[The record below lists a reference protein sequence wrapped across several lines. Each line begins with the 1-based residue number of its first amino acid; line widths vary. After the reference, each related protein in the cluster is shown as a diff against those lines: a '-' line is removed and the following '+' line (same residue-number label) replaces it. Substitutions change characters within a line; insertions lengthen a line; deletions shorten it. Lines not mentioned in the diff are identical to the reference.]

1 MQKRKRARRSLGSRS
16 IFPRG
21 ADWSVK
27 EVGLVVSDYFEML
40 QAETRGKQYVK
51 VDHLRALKPLLNH
64 RSKGSIEFK
73 YANISAVF
81 RDLGQSYLAGYKPR
95 ANYQKLLTDVVKL
108 RLNVP
113 PQHSL
118 LLSDRADAP
127 TADSVEVE
135 PGPLGP
141 GCPASTVL
149 TGISQRSELSCLVEE
164 CGDITSSRLSTLDEM
179 STRAVVSAAFPCAV
193 FPGADGEIDI
203 EDASA
208 IVEQAAVG
216 LYLRLRRNVTFRGLL
231 QSMTRESDLSV
242 AKIEAKTLEGLS
254 DSDPGRQYVGSFAA
268 VVALV
273 VRVLGVKVTN
283 DTPLLPEAR
292 VLPETQKVVNPLG
305 TDAGPHE
312 TLTRAE
318 LIAREKRS
326 RLEQSVRQLPLDVL
340 LAEYCDFSAS
350 KAPSVSP
357 ADLRC
362 LHARYGGQSSLN
374 SIGMAEGVTRERIRQ
389 RLWRGSRLLM
399 EDLLMHVSFQDY
411 WRGIH
416 EYSILSPEILE
427 YSVLGNIGDMERL
440 VDAKAIGRLFMD
452 ALGRE
457 RGLARVRLGT
467 TSFQCCPQAEE
478 KLEELLTWV
487 QHEALS
493 DEPHTSGLEE
503 RLGQYLASNA
513 VLPQGSTSAV
523 TTELVTALP
532 RESLGDQIETALKQL
547 QAPAHFA
554 DLARYLEA
562 KGIAQVDPRRVEST
576 LGRDSRFSWAGLG
589 TWALRSWG
597 YPPASES
604 LDVVLY
610 LIRKKGGGVTFDEIC
625 EFMFMSHAY
634 AVKRSSVLIR
644 MKIVEGGILK
654 RVGASIWDE
663 M

>member
-1 MQKRKRARRSLGSRS
+1 MQKRERARRSLGSRS

-21 ADWSVK
+21 TNWSPK
-27 EVGLVVSDYFEML
+27 EVDLVVSDYFEML
-40 QAETRGKQYVK
+40 RAESRGKKHDKSNHIRV
-51 VDHLRALKPLLNH
+51 LKPLLNH
-64 RSKGSIEFK
+64 RSRRSIELK
-73 YANISAVF
+73 YANISAVLEG
-81 RDLGQSYLAGYKPR
+81 LGRSYLIDCEPED
-95 ANYQKLLTDVVKL
+95 NYQKLLADEVQL
-108 RLNVP
+108 RLNAP
-113 PQHSL
+113 PQHLMLFPNQTSAL
-118 LLSDRADAP
+118 HAGA
-127 TADSVEVE
+127 VEAE
-135 PGPLGP
+135 PSQSEP
-141 GCPASTVL
+141 GCPANTVL
-149 TGISQRSELSCLVEE
+149 SGISRRSELSCLVEE
-164 CGDITSSRLSTLDEM
+164 CGDITSSRLSTLDET

-203 EDASA
+203 EDVSA

-283 DTPLLPEAR
+283 DTPLP
-292 VLPETQKVVNPLG
+292 PETQNVVNPLG

-357 ADLRC
+357 VDLRC
-362 LHARYGGQSSLN
+362 LHARYGGQGSLD

-427 YSVLGNIGDMERL
+427 YSVLGIIGDMERL

-523 TTELVTALP
+523 TTELVAALP

-597 YPPASES
+597 YQPASES

-634 AVKRSSVLIR
+634 AVKRGSVLIR